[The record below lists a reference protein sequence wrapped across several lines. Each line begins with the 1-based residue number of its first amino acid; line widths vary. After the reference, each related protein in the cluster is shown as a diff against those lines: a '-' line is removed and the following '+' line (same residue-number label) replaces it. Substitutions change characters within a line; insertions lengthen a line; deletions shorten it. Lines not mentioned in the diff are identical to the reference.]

1 MDKNEVPKR
10 TLSQEESSFNI
21 SKLLLG
27 RVVLL
32 IASRERTGT
41 KTLLIAMPLLLLIRK
56 FIFVKLKS

>member
-1 MDKNEVPKR
+1 MDKNAVPKR

-32 IASRERTGT
+32 MASRERTGT
-41 KTLLIAMPLLLLIRK
+41 KILLIAMPLLLFKSK
-56 FIFVKLKS
+56 FI